1 MPTNGKLPLNI
12 CQAACNN
19 TNMAFNIAYILNS
32 TLPNAGSTKAFLS
45 LLEGVMRLEV
55 RPTVIVPDDNGVCR
69 TLREMGVDLHV
80 VRFKHHTYPDLNS
93 AKDAILFLPRIA
105 GRMWMNR
112 RASAAVK
119 KILLE
124 RRIQLV
130 HTNVSVVSVGMTAA
144 QSLGI
149 PHVFHF
155 REYGDLDFGMRYFPS
170 KDIFYR
176 RIAQSGSRFICIT
189 RGVMAH
195 HNLPVD
201 RTRVIYDGVKKHR
214 DTMPDEDRGNYF
226 MYAGRIEPT
235 KGLIELLKA
244 YREALSASEHL
255 PALKI
260 LGAPSDANYSQEVM
274 SYVLNHHLDGH
285 LEFLGEK
292 DNIDHYMAHALA
304 IIIPSRFEGFGFC
317 MTEAMFNGCIVCGYN
332 NAGTKEQFDNGLQLT
347 GAPIGFPYNTQEELK
362 ELLLRLSTTA
372 KAELD
377 PYRQRAF
384 RAVNELY
391 TAETHAN
398 TVYTFYRDILGNLN
412 V

>member
-1 MPTNGKLPLNI
+1 
-12 CQAACNN
+12 
-19 TNMAFNIAYILNS
+19 
-32 TLPNAGSTKAFLS
+32 
-45 LLEGVMRLEV
+45 
-55 RPTVIVPDDNGVCR
+55 
-69 TLREMGVDLHV
+69 
-80 VRFKHHTYPDLNS
+80 
-93 AKDAILFLPRIA
+93 
-105 GRMWMNR
+105 
-112 RASAAVK
+112 
-119 KILLE
+119 
-124 RRIQLV
+124 
-130 HTNVSVVSVGMTAA
+130 
-144 QSLGI
+144 
-149 PHVFHF
+149 
-155 REYGDLDFGMRYFPS
+155 
-170 KDIFYR
+170 
-176 RIAQSGSRFICIT
+176 
-189 RGVMAH
+189 
-195 HNLPVD
+195 
-201 RTRVIYDGVKKHR
+201 
-214 DTMPDEDRGNYF
+214 
-226 MYAGRIEPT
+226 
-235 KGLIELLKA
+235 
-244 YREALSASEHL
+244 
-255 PALKI
+255 
-260 LGAPSDANYSQEVM
+260 M

-384 RAVNELY
+384 RTVNELY